1 LGYRLSILLETER
14 ERASVQPETPS
25 ETRHRALSSKEIAPG
40 VARVEIVFVNA
51 YLIDVSATSW
61 VLVDTGLPNCAG
73 WIRRA
78 AQRRYGRNA
87 RPEAIILT
95 HGHFDHAGSALA
107 LAKGWDVPIYAHPL
121 EMPYLRGKSD
131 YPPKDPTVGGVLA
144 QMARIFPDH
153 GYDFGDRV
161 RSLPMNDTVPAL
173 PGWRAVHTPGHTAGH
188 ICLWREADRT
198 LLAGDALATVNQD
211 SPLGMVVQHAEFRQ
225 PPAPFT
231 TDWGAVQSSVEHLSE
246 LRPATVSAG
255 HGPPISGPHVATA
268 LTDFALSL
276 RPPRHGRYV
285 AEPAIADE
293 RGVVSVPPPAPDH
306 IRTAAVATAIAAAVA
321 TVTLARRRNGSP

>member
-1 LGYRLSILLETER
+1 M
-14 ERASVQPETPS
+14 
-25 ETRHRALSSKEIAPG
+25 EIAPG

-293 RGVVSVPPPAPDH
+293 RGIVSVPPPAPDH

>member
-1 LGYRLSILLETER
+1 VLS
-14 ERASVQPETPS
+14 ETPS
-25 ETRHRALSSKEIAPG
+25 DTRRRALPSTEIAPG
-40 VARVEIVFVNA
+40 VAQVEVVFVNA
-51 YLIDVSATSW
+51 YLIDVSAKSW
-61 VLVDTGLPNCAG
+61 VLVDTGLPNFAG

-87 RPEAIILT
+87 RPEAIVLT

-107 LAKGWDVPIYAHPL
+107 LAKAWDVPIYAHPL
-121 EMPYLRGKSD
+121 EMPYVRGRSD

-144 QMARIFPDH
+144 QMARAFPDH

-161 RSLPMNDTVPAL
+161 HALPMDDTVPAL

-211 SPLGMVVQHAEFRQ
+211 SALGMVVQKAEFRP

-231 TDWGAVQSSVEHLSE
+231 TDWGAAQSSVERLSE
-246 LRPATVSAG
+246 LRPTTVSAG
-255 HGPPISGPHVATA
+255 HGPPISGAHVAMA
-268 LTDFALSL
+268 LTDFARRL

-285 AEPAIADE
+285 AQPAIADE
-293 RGVVSVPPPAPDH
+293 RGVVSMPPQPPDH
-306 IRTAAVATAIAAAVA
+306 VKTAAAATAIAAAVA
-321 TVTLARRRNGSP
+321 TVTLARRRNGSS